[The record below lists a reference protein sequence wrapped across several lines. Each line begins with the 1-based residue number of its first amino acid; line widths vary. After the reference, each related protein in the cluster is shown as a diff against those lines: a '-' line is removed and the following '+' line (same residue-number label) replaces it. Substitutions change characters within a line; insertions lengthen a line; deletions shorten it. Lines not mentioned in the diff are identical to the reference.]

1 MTLAASLER
10 FGMTPTVVE
19 IADGALSRGLALML
33 TSNVCLALR
42 RVGLEDAVI
51 ERGITL
57 ERIVHLDPSG
67 DLAEDPLDLGPSN
80 ARYGPNLG
88 ITRDGLISTLSAAV
102 QARIRYST
110 TVTEVDQSARE
121 VTVAFS
127 DGVSGRFDLLV
138 GADGVGSTVR
148 KVLYPELAPAYRSFC
163 AWRTVMD
170 TADCDAVFRL
180 STTTGRFLGS
190 FPVGRNL
197 MYAFLLAHYTEFPA
211 ASRENRLELLK
222 ELAAGFRGNV
232 SPLIQEQ
239 HDAGRLVF
247 VPVEEVETPS
257 YFHRRILLIGDAAH
271 AFSPLLAQGAAMAI
285 EDAVTLAELI
295 GGSSE
300 IDEAL
305 REYERRRRPRVE
317 AIRAGV
323 RYRGLARGMEGPV
336 TAEQLRERQP
346 VFSRSL
352 RAFEE
357 LIEDP
362 FLPT

>member
-1 MTLAASLER
+1 MR
-10 FGMTPTVVE
+10 
-19 IADGALSRGLALML
+19 
-33 TSNVCLALR
+33 
-42 RVGLEDAVI
+42 
-51 ERGITL
+51 
-57 ERIVHLDPSG
+57 
-67 DLAEDPLDLGPSN
+67 
-80 ARYGPNLG
+80 
-88 ITRDGLISTLSAAV
+88 
-102 QARIRYST
+102 ARIRYST
-110 TVTEVDQSARE
+110 TVTEVDQSPRQ

-127 DGVSGRFDLLV
+127 DGVSGRFDLVV

-170 TADCDAVFRL
+170 TTDSDAVFRL

-197 MYAFLLAHYTEFPA
+197 MCAFLLAHFIEIPA
-211 ASRENRLELLK
+211 GSRENRLELLK
-222 ELAAGFRGNV
+222 ELAAAFRGNV
-232 SPLIQEQ
+232 SPLIEEH

-271 AFSPLLAQGAAMAI
+271 AFSPLLAQCAAMAI

-295 GGSSE
+295 GGSSD